1 MKIEKVLNNNVV
13 VALDENGAETV
24 LMGRGLGF
32 GRRAGDEAPPDK
44 VEKRFTLHSDQ
55 LSDRFQQLITSIPL
69 PHFLM
74 SERIINHAKI
84 ALGKELSDSI
94 YVTLPDHISAAVNRY
109 KEGIVLP
116 NPLLWDIRQ
125 LYKDEFRVGLKA
137 NEIVKEETGVEF
149 TDDEA
154 AFIALHF
161 VNAQLGGE
169 IRDIYD
175 MTYLLKAVFGIV
187 YDEYGFRP
195 DDESLNY
202 YRFVT
207 HLKFYARRIVSGEG
221 YGDEDSDGAAALLG
235 LDRGEVLRVLS
246 MLHAVSGRFEKI
258 RAANGTTAIVDYA
271 HTPDALENVIQT
283 IEEIRTPGQQ
293 LIVVCGCGGDRDRTK
308 RPEMAAIAVKYATT
322 AVFTSD
328 NPRHESPEAIL
339 DDMVAGLEPG
349 ARYLRIAD
357 RAEAIRT
364 AVMLSRPGDIILVA
378 GKGHE
383 TYQIVGDV
391 KHPFDDREEIKKHFA
406 LLN

>member
-44 VEKRFTLHSDQ
+44 IEKRFTLHSDQ

-175 MTYLLKAVFGIV
+175 MTYLLQAVFRIV
-187 YDEYGFRP
+187 LVHRGSAADSDRRARSALRDRNGCAARKGADPLVRHRLDGRLLGVERNHSILICRCTFNVKDIRFLHIVPGEGSCSR
-195 DDESLNY
+195 ELEARSGSLN
-202 YRFVT
+202 
-207 HLKFYARRIVSGEG
+207 A
-221 YGDEDSDGAAALLG
+221 
-235 LDRGEVLRVLS
+235 
-246 MLHAVSGRFEKI
+246 
-258 RAANGTTAIVDYA
+258 
-271 HTPDALENVIQT
+271 
-283 IEEIRTPGQQ
+283 
-293 LIVVCGCGGDRDRTK
+293 
-308 RPEMAAIAVKYATT
+308 
-322 AVFTSD
+322 
-328 NPRHESPEAIL
+328 
-339 DDMVAGLEPG
+339 
-349 ARYLRIAD
+349 
-357 RAEAIRT
+357 
-364 AVMLSRPGDIILVA
+364 
-378 GKGHE
+378 
-383 TYQIVGDV
+383 
-391 KHPFDDREEIKKHFA
+391 
-406 LLN
+406 

>member
-55 LSDRFQQLITSIPL
+55 LSDRFQQLITS
-69 PHFLM
+69 
-74 SERIINHAKI
+74 
-84 ALGKELSDSI
+84 
-94 YVTLPDHISAAVNRY
+94 VTLPDHISAAVNRY

-175 MTYLLKAVFGIV
+175 MTYLMKAVFGIV

-195 DDESLNY
+195 DHESLNY

-207 HLKFYARRIVSGEG
+207 HLKFYARRIVSGEK
-221 YGDEDSDGAAALLG
+221 YGDEDADLLEVVRFKYPRAYACA
-235 LDRGEVLRVLS
+235 DR
-246 MLHAVSGRFEKI
+246 I
-258 RAANGTTAIVDYA
+258 RAYVQTEKGFHSGQNELLYLTIHIARVME
-271 HTPDALENVIQT
+271 HPDE
-283 IEEIRTPGQQ
+283 
-293 LIVVCGCGGDRDRTK
+293 K
-308 RPEMAAIAVKYATT
+308 
-322 AVFTSD
+322 
-328 NPRHESPEAIL
+328 
-339 DDMVAGLEPG
+339 
-349 ARYLRIAD
+349 
-357 RAEAIRT
+357 
-364 AVMLSRPGDIILVA
+364 
-378 GKGHE
+378 
-383 TYQIVGDV
+383 
-391 KHPFDDREEIKKHFA
+391 
-406 LLN
+406 